1 MDSLTIDII
10 LTWTLKSYFQNEVV
24 EMDEAIQKSVDEV
37 VRKSEELV
45 RARKVE
51 KNIAGAIE
59 NLSQCLPVLN
69 TYAKL
74 QKQMSEKRWASLYRL
89 IQFGQWKYLFNFFVT
104 RGGGS
109 RTIILYRPTSR
120 VGGLCNMEKI
130 VRIKSSELCFYTIWG
145 L

>member
-10 LTWTLKSYFQNEVV
+10 LTWTLNSYFQNEVV

-74 QKQMSEKRWASLYRL
+74 QKQMSEKRWDSLYR
-89 IQFGQWKYLFNFFVT
+89 
-104 RGGGS
+104 
-109 RTIILYRPTSR
+109 
-120 VGGLCNMEKI
+120 
-130 VRIKSSELCFYTIWG
+130 
-145 L
+145 

>member
-1 MDSLTIDII
+1 MALWWIW
-10 LTWTLKSYFQNEVV
+10 LLTLKYYFQSEVV

-37 VRKSEELV
+37 VGKSEELV

-74 QKQMSEKRWASLYRL
+74 QKQMSEKRWGAAQYSLAN
-89 IQFGQWKYLFNFFVT
+89 GNFFNLFVT
-104 RGGGS
+104 TELNNFCKFKPAVPVLCRLVSVYS
-109 RTIILYRPTSR
+109 RLP
-120 VGGLCNMEKI
+120 I
-130 VRIKSSELCFYTIWG
+130 VCPPRDQKTVLTKKW
-145 L
+145 LN

>member
-10 LTWTLKSYFQNEVV
+10 LTWKLKSYLQNEVV

-74 QKQMSEKRWASLYRL
+74 QKQMSEKRWDSLNR
-89 IQFGQWKYLFNFFVT
+89 
-104 RGGGS
+104 
-109 RTIILYRPTSR
+109 
-120 VGGLCNMEKI
+120 
-130 VRIKSSELCFYTIWG
+130 
-145 L
+145 